1 MILSLL
7 PRPLFYDSCLDFYV
21 CWLFFHFFFFG
32 FYCFCHWLSLFINK
46 APCGLAFERFHIN
59 AYLNYTLPCLCV
71 CVLVSRPAKSPLKV
85 QNGVQEVDSPVKKV
99 AKRSRQILDSDDDDD
114 APVVKE
120 VATKGQGDKEAG
132 KTEKVNG
139 ICLFLNR
146 TSESLSITKPNSDI
160 IAKKK
165 NLTFSWDVTVIG
177 KQSRHIFT

>member
-1 MILSLL
+1 ML
-7 PRPLFYDSCLDFYV
+7 
-21 CWLFFHFFFFG
+21 
-32 FYCFCHWLSLFINK
+32 
-46 APCGLAFERFHIN
+46 
-59 AYLNYTLPCLCV
+59 YLNHTSPCLCV
-71 CVLVSRPAKSPLKV
+71 CVLASRPAKSPLKV

-160 IAKKK
+160 IAKK
-165 NLTFSWDVTVIG
+165 LTVSLDVTVIG